1 MKKYAFCLSLCL
13 ILIASISITGTAWAQ
28 ECEIEPMEGRII
40 IDFGYEPPGLCSPI
54 ELPDVNCLGQLD
66 PVDVTPSIPAG
77 TYDITLQSYDEHSS
91 KPGQEQLNESYFLE
105 LRNAAGD
112 MIVATNAIE
121 DLPNENDN
129 LIQLVNTN
137 LAVGGDIDSLKPIHS
152 CDGSKNCD
160 DSPNSIVPVCVAL
173 DLIQEGTGRF
183 TGGGHLITEEGFR
196 VSLGLTIHCDL
207 LLSNNLEVNW
217 PDNKFHMTEHEL
229 TVDCLDSP
237 DIMQHPPSA
246 PLDTLIGVGTGR
258 YNGQDGFTIEFTLI
272 DDGEPGRKD
281 MASLLIYETAN
292 PSNVVLNVPLQ
303 EMDGGNLQAHYDQPH
318 KIK

>member
-1 MKKYAFCLSLCL
+1 
-13 ILIASISITGTAWAQ
+13 
-28 ECEIEPMEGRII
+28 MEGRII
-40 IDFGYEPPGLCSPI
+40 IDFGYNPPGLCSPI
-54 ELPDVNCLGQLD
+54 EVPAENCLGELD
-66 PVDVTPSIPAG
+66 PVLVTPIPSG
-77 TYDITLQSYDEHSS
+77 IYDVTLQSYDNHAS
-91 KPGQEQLNESYFLE
+91 KPGQVQLNESYFLE
-105 LRNAAGD
+105 LLNTD
-112 MIVATNAIE
+112 DEKIVDTGAID
-121 DLPNENDN
+121 DLPDTDNNRTQLVDTN
-129 LIQLVNTN
+129 LI
-137 LAVGGDIDSLKPIHS
+137 VGENIGSLKPIHF
-152 CDGSKNCD
+152 CDASTGNSCD
-160 DSPNSIVPVCVAL
+160 DSANSIVPVCVAF

-183 TGGGHLITEEGFR
+183 TGGGHIITEERLR

-237 DIMQHPPSA
+237 DIMQRPPDA

-303 EMDGGNLQAHYDQPH
+303 EMDGGNLQAHFDQPH
-318 KIK
+318 K